1 MKFVGAVV
9 EKLSPLLDKKEIKKM
24 SNCIKNCRLCRN
36 IVISTAVT
44 VVTVDGTDTLGIDIP
59 AGLYRDNCRYCI
71 IVAQTIPATATIAM
85 PVAISIGG
93 DTTTV
98 YPIVNCDCSQVTACA
113 IRTRTKYALCLSTS
127 ATSAVFKT
135 LRKLPCYPQET
146 LAVIPAPTTDGG
158 AVAPAVFSARSTTS
172 TTPKTTTKPAVKEV

>member
-1 MKFVGAVV
+1 
-9 EKLSPLLDKKEIKKM
+9 M
-24 SNCIKNCRLCRN
+24 SNCIKDCRLCRN

-44 VVTVDGTDTLGIDIP
+44 VVTIDGVDTLVIDIP
-59 AGLYRDNCRYCI
+59 TGFYPDCRRVCLV
-71 IVAQTIPATATIAM
+71 VAQTIPTTATIAM

-113 IRTRTKYALCLSTS
+113 IRTRTKYGLRISTS

-135 LRKLPCYPQET
+135 IRPLTCYPTET
-146 LAVIPAPTTDGG
+146 LAVIPVTATAG
-158 AVAPAVFSARSTTS
+158 AAVLSARATTA
-172 TTPKTTTKPAVKEV
+172 KTTAKTTATKEVQA

>member
-1 MKFVGAVV
+1 
-9 EKLSPLLDKKEIKKM
+9 M

-44 VVTVDGTDTLGIDIP
+44 VVTVDGTDTLVIDIP
-59 AGLYRDNCRYCI
+59 TGFYPDCRRVCLV
-71 IVAQTIPATATIAM
+71 VAQTIPTTATIAM

-113 IRTRTKYALCLSTS
+113 IRTRTKYGLCISTT
-127 ATSAVFKT
+127 ATSAVFKSLKPLT
-135 LRKLPCYPQET
+135 CYPTET
-146 LAVIPAPTTDGG
+146 LAVIPTPATT
-158 AVAPAVFSARSTTS
+158 PAVLTTRTARTT
-172 TTPKTTTKPAVKEV
+172 TKTTTVKEAQA